1 MPSTSYVCHMINLD
15 SQDKDVQRF
24 EIWESHMNEIEKL
37 YAAFDSED
45 EPLTID
51 PFSHE
56 SEGVPLVFDKYRD
69 ERGKTAY
76 SISDKKNLSR
86 SATYMDFVKQFA
98 VTPEQMDTLNQA
110 ESLTDIY
117 TNVYTKRD
125 FGLAMAGLQVF
136 DEKHGLNLFE
146 NDNFLE
152 IVETIAMAYEKEP
165 EEKEEP
171 KVEKRQIRTPKVE
184 KKVEVSKVEKKTKA
198 VVKEE
203 PKSKYGNTIDELKTY
218 IAKNDLGIRV
228 TARFKFEDIVE
239 MIEDVEKEMNVNC
252 EQCSDGEDDLSGIDP
267 ETFPEIEEEV
277 KPKIN
282 IDDLRARL
290 KKGLNK

>member
-1 MPSTSYVCHMINLD
+1 
-15 SQDKDVQRF
+15 
-24 EIWESHMNEIEKL
+24 MNEIEKL

-69 ERGKTAY
+69 ERGRTAY

-125 FGLAMAGLQVF
+125 FGLAMTGLQVF

-165 EEKEEP
+165 EEKEES
-171 KVEKRQIRTPKVE
+171 KVEKRQIRAPKVE
-184 KKVEVSKVEKKTKA
+184 KKAKASKVKTAPVSVKEKPVEVKQSS
-198 VVKEE
+198 
-203 PKSKYGNTIDELKTY
+203 PYGNTIDELKAY
-218 IAKNDLGIRV
+218 ITTNDLGIRV
-228 TARFKFEDIVE
+228 TARFEFEDIVE
-239 MIEDVEKEMNVNC
+239 IIEDVEKEMNVNC
-252 EQCSDGEDDLSGIDP
+252 EQCSDGEESDLSGIDP
-267 ETFPEIEEEV
+267 ETFPEPVEEI

-290 KKGLNK
+290 KKGLSK